1 MLPLYRKLLRYSF
14 GISNNNTKQIVLQ
27 DVRHLFRDKL
37 KNVMFVARVVLFT
50 TCCNVLIFGVVE
62 SIESL
67 LTVIVDSRIWGVDS
81 RIWGAH
87 FGM

>member
-1 MLPLYRKLLRYSF
+1 MK
-14 GISNNNTKQIVLQ
+14 
-27 DVRHLFRDKL
+27 
-37 KNVMFVARVVLFT
+37 FVACVVLFT

-62 SIESL
+62 SLESL
-67 LTVIVDSRIWGVDS
+67 LTVIVDSRMCGVDS